1 MLNIIFVVPP
11 PEQNLKHPP
20 KMTTQELRKMTFP
33 TLGLSFAPSICCK

>member
-1 MLNIIFVVPP
+1 MLNIIFVVR

-33 TLGLSFAPSICCK
+33 TLGPSFAPSICCK